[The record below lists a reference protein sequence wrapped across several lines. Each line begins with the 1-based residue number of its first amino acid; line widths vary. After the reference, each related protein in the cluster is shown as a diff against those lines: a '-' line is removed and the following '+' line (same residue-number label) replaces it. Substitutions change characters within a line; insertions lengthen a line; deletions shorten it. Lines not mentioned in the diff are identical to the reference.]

1 MERDQDSQ
9 NNPNAE
15 EATSAPPAT
24 GHPLLI
30 KVGLPAFLLAV
41 VVVTSLLMGCWLRPQ
56 DKTTK
61 EEDSA
66 ASFAGDLFKGWP
78 KPELAIVLSGQR
90 HGYVLPCGCSR
101 PQVGGLERLYN
112 FVQTL
117 RSNGWPVAGFDLGDI
132 PQQQGPQGL
141 PNVQGALK
149 YVVSM
154 KAYERIGF
162 GAVSF
167 GEYEAALPLNNA
179 IDRLVTDPDSPLL
192 PIVAYNLKSKDR
204 FLDRI
209 KSWEIIE
216 SKGSALKVGVLGAIG
231 TADKDGID
239 QIIKQKD
246 PSLEFERMIATL
258 PKAVEEMDA
267 AKPNVKVLLY
277 QGSVEHAALLAGHK
291 DMPKFDIILCLG
303 ADEPPSRPE
312 KIVGKT
318 QIITVGHKGKY
329 VGVVGVYKA
338 EDADKPFELR
348 YQLVKLGEEYLT
360 PEGKEKENPV
370 LALME
375 QYTKTLKD
383 ENKLSQ
389 FPHNR
394 KHATQ
399 TDPKLKDAVYVGSAK
414 CKGCHKEAYEV
425 WEKHAEVSG
434 HAHAYET
441 LVEAKRP
448 SLRQFDGECLVCHTI
463 GFDQK
468 SGWLDKG
475 KPKFLAGVG
484 CESCHGP
491 GSLHVDDPDDVNNL
505 GINDAIN
512 PFKLRKGETEAQRVN
527 RRIASCV
534 KCHDDEN
541 DVNWG
546 PGVDKW
552 EKIAHQDPKHK
563 KKTK

>member
-1 MERDQDSQ
+1 MERDQE
-9 NNPNAE
+9 NTNRVNGNA
-15 EATSAPPAT
+15 APSAPRAT
-24 GHPLLI
+24 GQPLLI
-30 KVGLPAFLLAV
+30 KAGLPAFLLIV
-41 VVVTSLLMGCWLRPQ
+41 VIATGLLMGCWLRPQ
-56 DKTTK
+56 DKTK
-61 EEDSA
+61 KDEESTGP
-66 ASFAGDLFKGWP
+66 FTGDLFQGWP
-78 KPELAIVLSGQR
+78 KPDVAIVLSGQR
-90 HGYVLPCGCSR
+90 HGYILPCGCSR

-117 RSNGWPVAGFDLGDI
+117 KAHDWPVAGFDLGDI
-132 PQQQGPQGL
+132 PQQQGPLGL

-179 IDRLVTDPDSPLL
+179 IDRLVTDPESPSL
-192 PIVAYNLKSKDR
+192 PILAYNLKNKDK

-209 KSWEIIE
+209 KSWEIVE
-216 SKGSALKVGVLGAIG
+216 PKGSALKVGVLGAIG

-258 PKAVEEMDA
+258 PKAVNEMDA
-267 AKPNVKVLLY
+267 AKPDVKILLY
-277 QGSVEHAALLAGHK
+277 QGSVEHAVLLAEHA

-318 QIITVGHKGKY
+318 QIVTVGHKGKY
-329 VGVVGVYKA
+329 VGVVGVYKTQ
-338 EDADKPFELR
+338 DANKPFELR

-360 PEGKEKENPV
+360 PEGKEKQNPV
-370 LALME
+370 LTLME

-383 ENKLSQ
+383 EDKLSQ
-389 FPHNR
+389 YPHNR

-399 TDPKLKDAVYVGSAK
+399 TDPKLKSAVYVGSDK
-414 CKGCHKEAYEV
+414 CKGCHKESFEV
-425 WEKHAEVSG
+425 WKKSG

-441 LVEAKRP
+441 LVDAKRP

-491 GSLHVDDPDDVNNL
+491 GSLHVEDPDDVNNL

-527 RRIASCV
+527 RRITSCV

-552 EKIAHQDPKHK
+552 EKIAHSDPKHK
-563 KKTK
+563 KKAK